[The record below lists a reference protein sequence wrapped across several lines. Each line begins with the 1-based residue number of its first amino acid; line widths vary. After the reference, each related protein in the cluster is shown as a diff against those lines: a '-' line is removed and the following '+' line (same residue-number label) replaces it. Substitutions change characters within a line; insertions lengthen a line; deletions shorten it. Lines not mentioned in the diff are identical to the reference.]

1 VAHRHARPRA
11 RLARTGRYAER
22 ARHRAGGR
30 AVASGNAG
38 GTVRLWSTSASRP
51 QRSFRAH
58 EGRVTALAFAAGNDR
73 VLATAGDD
81 GQVKLW
87 DMRGRGTPRVFRG
100 HAEPGARARVLGRWR
115 RLHSAGQDGVIRI
128 WSNLAQPPRE

>member
-1 VAHRHARPRA
+1 MPSA
-11 RLARTGRYAER
+11 LAIAP
-22 ARHRAGGR
+22 GGR

-87 DMRGRGTPRVFRG
+87 DMRSRGTPRVFRG
-100 HAEPGARARVLGRWR
+100 HAGPVHALMFSADGR